1 MAKRALLIG
10 SQTYGLTG
18 VNGDVALMAETLEAR
33 GFETEVR
40 IDDDATRAGIIAA
53 YEGLIETTPSGSA
66 DPVVIYYSGHG
77 GRTALDGWEDL
88 QRRGQRSHLRY
99 LVPFDMAASSES
111 DFRGL
116 LSEELSSLQR
126 RLTAKT
132 ENVTTIL
139 DCCHS
144 GTMSR
149 DADLMPKA
157 APRSFP
163 YEAALPLLA
172 ALEAE
177 SGAATSLDDSN
188 PLAVRV
194 VACDPL
200 QSAYERPSSLG
211 GRHGA
216 LTEQLVLSLRE
227 LGDRPLTWRVLGN
240 RIRRTI
246 TTSLPTQ
253 RPEIEG
259 PADRLLFS
267 LTTRAAAN
275 ALPVAVT
282 DGAVRIEAAGLFGV
296 SVGDRYELLSAD
308 DVSLGQAEVERIDG
322 DVAVLAVAGK
332 AKAGAT
338 YDDAVAVPVRTS
350 RTKAVE
356 LDLEPPVRAAVE
368 ERLATSTML
377 HAAADGEAGVARIA
391 RAGDGDGDGALTVL
405 DSGGFAVQDGTF
417 ATDPAGIGEAVKLAE
432 RVARAERLRGLDRG
446 DADLAG
452 QVHVELRSHG
462 GEGGDV
468 RTLAASGE
476 RLYRGEHISL
486 QVTNNSDR
494 DLYVGLFDID
504 TAYAITLLS
513 SDEPKGWRIPP
524 GESRTPGGP
533 DGIPLEWDPGVPDD
547 AERPETLLVIAATQ
561 PQQFD
566 ALTTGGV
573 TRGEP
578 GGGSSLESL
587 LAEAGTGTRGWPAS
601 RAEAV
606 AYCAKPVDF
615 YLVPAEPP
623 ALGEPPFAIEDL
635 PDLSQRG
642 LQPRSAVAPPS
653 RLAVRLVNLRVRNN
667 KALFKAAVRVDALIL
682 TSGDQQVIATPF
694 TFRFPDVADGD
705 LLPADN
711 LLLYHG
717 DVKDFLDI
725 AIWANRDDEK
735 GVDLAVLF
743 EQAVNDPKVKGA
755 LTIVAGLVIAAA
767 PAAAAVATVG
777 AVATVVRVGAS
788 LISAA
793 VGKEIGLYRTS
804 FLPFE
809 QFGLG
814 RQPKEGFRTAKG
826 IEFAY
831 EVVDPG

>member
-10 SQTYGLTG
+10 SQTYGLAG
-18 VNGDVALMAETLEAR
+18 VNGDVALMAETLEGR
-33 GFETEVR
+33 GFQTDVR
-40 IDDDATRAGIIAA
+40 IDDAATRAGIVAA
-53 YEGLIETTPSGSA
+53 YEQLIDQTPNGST

-77 GRTALDGWEDL
+77 GRTPLEGWEEL

-99 LVPFDMAASSES
+99 LVPFDMAASSET

-163 YEAALPLLA
+163 FEAALPLLEE
-172 ALEAE
+172 LEAG
-177 SGAATSLDDSN
+177 SGGATTLDDSN
-188 PLAVRV
+188 PLAVRL
-194 VACDPL
+194 VACDPT

-240 RIRRTI
+240 RIRRMI

-253 RPEIEG
+253 RPEVEG
-259 PADRLLFS
+259 PSDRLLFS
-267 LTTRAAAN
+267 LTTRGAAN
-275 ALPVAVT
+275 ALPVAVA
-282 DGAVRIEAAGLFGV
+282 DGAVHIEAAGLFGV
-296 SVGDRYELLSAD
+296 SVGDRYELVSSD
-308 DVSLGQAEVERIDG
+308 DSSLGQAEVERIDG
-322 DVAVLAVAGK
+322 DTAVLDVPRKARAGD
-332 AKAGAT
+332 A
-338 YDDAVAVPVRTS
+338 YDGAVAVPVRTS
-350 RTKAVE
+350 RTKAVA
-356 LDLEPPVRAAVE
+356 LDLEPAVRAAVE
-368 ERLATSTML
+368 ERLTTSTML
-377 HAAADGEAGVARIA
+377 HAAAAGEDAVARIT
-391 RAGDGDGDGALTVL
+391 GDGTLTVL
-405 DSGGFAVQDGTF
+405 DGGGFAVQEVTF
-417 ATDPAGIGEAVKLAE
+417 ASDAAGIGDAVTLVE
-432 RVARAERLRGLDRG
+432 RVARAERLRALDRG
-446 DADLAG
+446 DAELAN
-452 QVHVELRSHG
+452 QVHVELRSHVGSDG
-462 GEGGDV
+462 GV
-468 RTLAASGE
+468 RTRAANGE
-476 RLYRGEHISL
+476 RLYCGERISL
-486 QVTNNSDR
+486 LVTNNSGR

-513 SDEPKGWRIPP
+513 ADEPAGWRLPA
-524 GESRTPGGP
+524 GETKPVGGP
-533 DGIPLEWDPGVPDD
+533 DGVPLEWDAGVPDD
-547 AERPETLLVIAATQ
+547 AERPETLLVVAATQ

-566 ALTTGGV
+566 ALTTGGA
-573 TRGEP
+573 TRGEV

-601 RAEAV
+601 RSESV

-615 YLVPAEPP
+615 YLVPAPPP
-623 ALGEPPFAIEDL
+623 ALDEPPFAIEDL
-635 PDLSQRG
+635 PDPSERE
-642 LQPRSAVAPPS
+642 LQPRSAVAPPT
-653 RLAVRLVNLRVRNN
+653 RLAVRLVNLRVQHN

-682 TSGDQQVIATPF
+682 TGSDQQVIATPF

-743 EQAVNDPKVKGA
+743 EQAVNDSTVQGA
-755 LTIVAGLVIAAA
+755 LAVVGGLVVAAA
-767 PAAAAVATVG
+767 PAAAAAAAVG

-814 RQPKEGFRTAKG
+814 RQPREGFRTAKG

>member
-18 VNGDVALMAETLEAR
+18 VNGDVALLAETLEDR
-33 GFETEVR
+33 GFAVEVR

-53 YEGLIETTPSGSA
+53 YEQLIDETPSGST
-66 DPVVIYYSGHG
+66 DSVVIYYSGHG
-77 GRTALDGWEDL
+77 GRTPLDGWEEL
-88 QRRGQRSHLRY
+88 QRQGRRSHLRY
-99 LVPFDMAASSES
+99 LVPFDMAASSET

-116 LSEELSSLQR
+116 LAEELSDLQR
-126 RLTAKT
+126 RLTART

-163 YEAALPLLA
+163 FEAALPLLT

-177 SGAATSLDDSN
+177 GGPAAHLDDSN

-194 VACDPL
+194 VACDPT

-227 LGDRPLTWRVLGN
+227 LGDKQVTWRVLGN

-253 RPEIEG
+253 RPEVEG

-267 LTTRAAAN
+267 LDTRAAAN
-275 ALPVAVT
+275 ALPVEVA
-282 DGAVRIEAAGLFGV
+282 DGAVRIDGARLFGV
-296 SVGDRYELLSAD
+296 SVGDRYELRSSD
-308 DVSLGQAEVERIDG
+308 DASLGQAEVERID
-322 DVAVLAVAGK
+322 DDAAVLDTPREPESG
-332 AKAGAT
+332 GS
-338 YDDAVAVPVRTS
+338 YEGAVAVPVRTS
-350 RTKAVE
+350 RTKAVQ
-356 LDLEPPVRAAVE
+356 LDLEPTVRSTVE
-368 ERLATSTML
+368 EKLAASSML
-377 HAAADGEAGVARIA
+377 HVAATDEAAVARIA
-391 RAGDGDGDGALTVL
+391 GDEELTVL
-405 DSGGFAVQDGTF
+405 DSEGFAVQDRTF
-417 ATDPAGIGEAVKLAE
+417 TADGAGIGEAIALAE
-432 RVARAERLRGLDRG
+432 RVARAERLRALDRG
-446 DADLAG
+446 DAQLAG
-452 QVHVELRSHG
+452 QVHVELRAHG
-462 GEGGDV
+462 GGGSGTDV
-468 RTLAASGE
+468 RTVAASGE
-476 RLYRGEHISL
+476 RLYCGERISL

-504 TAYAITLLS
+504 TAYNITLLS
-513 SDEPKGWRIPP
+513 SDEPAGWRVPAGQIK
-524 GESRTPGGP
+524 TVGGT
-533 DGIPLEWDPGVPDD
+533 GGVPLEWDTGVPVDG
-547 AERPETLLVIAATQ
+547 ERPETLLVIAATK

-566 ALTTGGV
+566 ALTTGGR
-573 TRGEP
+573 TRGQA
-578 GGGSSLESL
+578 GGDSALESL
-587 LAEAGTGTRGWPAS
+587 LAEAGSGTRGWPAKGS
-601 RAEAV
+601 ESV

-615 YLVPAEPP
+615 YLVPAPPP
-623 ALGEPPFAIEDL
+623 ALGEPAFAIEDL
-635 PDLSQRG
+635 PDASQRS

-653 RLAVRLVNLRVRNN
+653 RLAVRLVNLRVRHN

-682 TSGDQQVIATPF
+682 TGGDEQVVATPF

-743 EQAVNDPKVKGA
+743 EQAVNDQTVQGA
-755 LTIVAGLVIAAA
+755 LAIVGGLVLAAA
-767 PAAAAVATVG
+767 PAAAAAATVG
-777 AVATVVRVGAS
+777 AVATVVRVGAA
-788 LISAA
+788 LISTA

-814 RQPKEGFRTAKG
+814 RQPREGFRSAKG

>member
-33 GFETEVR
+33 GFRSEVR
-40 IDDDATRAGIIAA
+40 IEDDATRAGIIAA
-53 YEGLIETTPSGSA
+53 YERLIDETPSGST

-77 GRTALDGWEDL
+77 GRTPLEGWEEL
-88 QRRGQRSHLRY
+88 QRRGERSHLRY
-99 LVPFDMAASSES
+99 LVPFDMKASSES

-149 DADLMPKA
+149 DVDLMPKA

-163 YEAALPLLA
+163 YDAALPLLA

-253 RPEIEG
+253 RPEVEG
-259 PADRLLFS
+259 PSDRLLFS
-267 LTTRAAAN
+267 LTTRDAAN
-275 ALPVAVT
+275 ALPVVVT
-282 DGAVRIEAAGLFGV
+282 DGAVRIEAARLLDV
-296 SVGDRYELLSAD
+296 SVGDRYELLSPD
-308 DVSLGQAEVERIDG
+308 DTSLGEAEVERIDG
-322 DVAVLAVAGK
+322 DAAVLGVAGK

-338 YDDAVAVPVRTS
+338 YTDAVAVPLRTS
-350 RTKAVE
+350 RTKAVAV
-356 LDLEPPVRAAVE
+356 DLQPPVRAAVE
-368 ERLATSTML
+368 ERLAASTML
-377 HAAADGEAGVARIA
+377 RAAADGEAAVARIA
-391 RAGDGDGDGALTVL
+391 GSSDGDGALVVL

-417 ATDPAGIGEAVKLAE
+417 ASDKTGIGEAIKVVE

-452 QVHVELRSHG
+452 QIHVELRSHG
-462 GEGGDV
+462 SEGGGDV
-468 RTLAASGE
+468 RTRAASGE
-476 RLYRGEHISL
+476 RLYRGELISL
-486 QVTNNSDR
+486 QVTNNSER

-513 SDEPKGWRIPP
+513 SDEPMGWRIRP
-524 GESRTPGGP
+524 GESKTPGGP

-547 AERPETLLVIAATQ
+547 GERPETLLVVAATQ
-561 PQQFD
+561 PQQFN
-566 ALTTGGV
+566 ALTTSGV

-578 GGGSSLESL
+578 GGSPLESL

-601 RAEAV
+601 RSQSV

-615 YLVPAEPP
+615 YLVPAAPP

-642 LQPRSAVAPPS
+642 LQPRSAIAPPS

-667 KALFKAAVRVDALIL
+667 KALFKAAVRVDALVL
-682 TSGDQQVIATPF
+682 TGGDQQVVATPF

-743 EQAVNDPKVKGA
+743 EEAVNDPKVKGA

-831 EVVDPG
+831 EVIDPG

>member
-10 SQTYGLTG
+10 SQTYGLAG
-18 VNGDVALMAETLEAR
+18 VNGDVALMAETLDGR
-33 GFETEVR
+33 GFQTDVR
-40 IDDDATRAGIIAA
+40 IDDAATRAGIIAA
-53 YEGLIETTPSGSA
+53 YEQLIDETPSGST

-77 GRTALDGWEDL
+77 GRTALDGWEEL

-99 LVPFDMAASSES
+99 LVPFDMAASTET

-163 YEAALPLLA
+163 FEAALPLLA
-172 ALEAE
+172 ELEAGS
-177 SGAATSLDDSN
+177 SGATTLDDSN
-188 PLAVRV
+188 PLAVRL
-194 VACDPL
+194 VACDPT

-246 TTSLPTQ
+246 TSSLPTQ
-253 RPEIEG
+253 RPEVEG
-259 PADRLLFS
+259 PSDRLLFS
-267 LTTRAAAN
+267 LTTRGAAN
-275 ALPVAVT
+275 ALPVAVA
-282 DGAVRIEAAGLFGV
+282 DGDVRIEAARLFGV
-296 SVGDRYELLSAD
+296 SVGDRYELVSSD
-308 DVSLGQAEVERIDG
+308 DSSLGQAEVERIDG
-322 DVAVLAVAGK
+322 DTAILDVPRQ
-332 AKAGAT
+332 AKAGDA
-338 YDDAVAVPVRTS
+338 YDGAVAVPVRTS

-356 LDLEPPVRAAVE
+356 LDLEPAVRAAVE
-368 ERLATSTML
+368 QRLATSTML
-377 HAAADGEAGVARIA
+377 HVAAAGEDAVARIV
-391 RAGDGDGDGALTVL
+391 GDGNGALTVL
-405 DSGGFAVQDGTF
+405 DGGGFAVQARTF
-417 ATDPAGIGEAVKLAE
+417 STDAAGIGDAVTLVE
-432 RVARAERLRGLDRG
+432 RVARAERLRALDRG
-446 DADLAG
+446 DAELAN

-462 GEGGDV
+462 EGRDGDGDV
-468 RTLAASGE
+468 RTRSAHGE
-476 RLYRGEHISL
+476 RLYCGERISL
-486 QVTNNSDR
+486 QITNNSGR

-513 SDEPKGWRIPP
+513 GDEPAGWRVPA
-524 GESRTPGGP
+524 GETKPVGGR
-533 DGIPLEWDPGVPDD
+533 DGAALEWDAGVPDD

-566 ALTTGGV
+566 ALTTGGA
-573 TRGEP
+573 TRGEA

-601 RAEAV
+601 QRTESV

-615 YLVPAEPP
+615 YLVPAPP
-623 ALGEPPFAIEDL
+623 PELGEPPFAIEDL
-635 PDLSQRG
+635 PEPSERG

-653 RLAVRLVNLRVRNN
+653 RLAVRLVNLRVQHN

-682 TSGDQQVIATPF
+682 TGGDQQVVATPF

-711 LLLYHG
+711 VLLYHG

-743 EQAVNDPKVKGA
+743 EQAVNDPDR
-755 LTIVAGLVIAAA
+755 AGSADGRRQVWSSPPLRWQPRPRPSGPWRPWCGSA
-767 PAAAAVATVG
+767 P
-777 AVATVVRVGAS
+777 R
-788 LISAA
+788 
-793 VGKEIGLYRTS
+793 
-804 FLPFE
+804 
-809 QFGLG
+809 
-814 RQPKEGFRTAKG
+814 
-826 IEFAY
+826 
-831 EVVDPG
+831 